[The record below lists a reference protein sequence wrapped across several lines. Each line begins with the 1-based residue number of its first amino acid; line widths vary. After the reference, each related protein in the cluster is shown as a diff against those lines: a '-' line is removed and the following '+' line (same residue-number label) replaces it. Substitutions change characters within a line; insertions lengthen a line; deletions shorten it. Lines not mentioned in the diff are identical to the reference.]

1 MGGQEKEMGGQVRMD
16 ENGAR
21 HLVKATQSRSGMLAS
36 EEDISLAALVDV
48 PVLIT
53 GPAAACR
60 ELACELDRRST
71 SPVGA
76 VEVIDCLRENALGAL
91 EPEKDTTS
99 NAAKILLLQ
108 EVHALSPRD
117 QLRLARELDHLGRAT
132 SVGKR
137 ILASSSIPLF
147 DRVVDQLFDED
158 LYYRLNVIHI
168 VIHPNR

>member
-1 MGGQEKEMGGQVRMD
+1 MQHMEEKCS
-16 ENGAR
+16 R
-21 HLVKATQSRSGMLAS
+21 HLVKATQSESQGALAS

-76 VEVIDCLRENALGAL
+76 VEVIDCRSENALKAL
-91 EPEKDTTS
+91 APQEEKTD
-99 NAAKILLLQ
+99 AKILLLQ
-108 EVHALSPRD
+108 EIHALSPDD
-117 QLRLARELDHLGRAT
+117 QLRLTRELDHAGEGT
-132 SVGKR
+132 SSRRR
-137 ILASSSIPLF
+137 ILASSSVPLF
-147 DRVVDQLFDED
+147 DRVVDQLFDEN

-168 VIHPNR
+168 VIYPKA

>member
-1 MGGQEKEMGGQVRMD
+1 MPHMEEKCP
-16 ENGAR
+16 R
-21 HLVKATQSRSGMLAS
+21 HLVKATESESQGALAS

-76 VEVIDCLRENALGAL
+76 VEVIDCRSENALKAL
-91 EPEKDTTS
+91 APQEEQTDV
-99 NAAKILLLQ
+99 KILLLQ
-108 EVHALSPRD
+108 EIHALSPED
-117 QLRLARELDHLGRAT
+117 QLRLTRELEHVGRAT
-132 SVGKR
+132 SSGRR
-137 ILASSSIPLF
+137 ILASSSVPLF
-147 DRVVDQLFDED
+147 DRVVDQLFDEN

-168 VIHPNR
+168 VIHPKT